1 MKTSFFKQIFLFV
14 FLSLSFTFVQ
24 SQNIVTGI
32 ITDEESTPLPSVNI
46 VVAGTTEGTF
56 TDFDGNFT
64 LKTNQDF
71 PFEIEVSS
79 VGFGLQTITVN
90 SADQEINVQ
99 LKVGQNLEEII
110 VSASRKPQKVQD
122 APASVSI
129 ISSRD
134 IENASSSV
142 VDPVRILQNIIE
154 YEREQILEAPI
165 PDQRARIL

>member
-99 LKVGQNLEEII
+99 LKV
-110 VSASRKPQKVQD
+110 
-122 APASVSI
+122 
-129 ISSRD
+129 
-134 IENASSSV
+134 
-142 VDPVRILQNIIE
+142 
-154 YEREQILEAPI
+154 
-165 PDQRARIL
+165 